1 MGFALKAKQIR
12 CPRCDY
18 SGRAE
23 TKGTD
28 RGLWLL
34 FVLLLIFSLLFW
46 PLIILGVI
54 MFFWL
59 VSKPSE
65 IICPKCNFKEKVP
78 GTGRILLER
87 RKK

>member
-1 MGFALKAKQIR
+1 MGFALMAKQIR
-12 CPRCDY
+12 CPKCDY
-18 SGRAE
+18 SGRAK

-28 RGLWLL
+28 TGLWLL
-34 FVLLLIFSLLFW
+34 FVILLLSSLIFW

-65 IICPKCNFKEKVP
+65 KICPKCNSKEKAP
-78 GTGRILLER
+78 GTGRIVLER